1 MIELSKLLG
10 ETDDPITID
19 ILANQVR
26 FSFGN
31 IELTSKV
38 IDGKVPDYN
47 RVIPTAHNSKII
59 TLDRLLLLHA
69 AARGDPVERAL
80 PWRAHRPASGCAKIA
95 CTNNEQEE
103 AEEEIEVAYEGAAV
117 DIGFNINYLLDAL
130 ATLSSNE
137 ITIALQDSLGQ
148 RAVYGARSHRLQ
160 IRGDADAHLTMA
172 GLRERLCRD
181 SVIFIPR

>member
-1 MIELSKLLG
+1 M
-10 ETDDPITID
+10 
-19 ILANQVR
+19 R

-38 IDGKVPDYN
+38 IDGKFPDYN
-47 RVIPTAHNSKII
+47 RVIPTAHSKII

-80 PWRAHRPASGCAKIA
+80 PWRTHRPASGALKIA
-95 CTNNEQEE
+95 LPTT
-103 AEEEIEVAYEGAAV
+103 AGRGGGRIEGCLRGPAI

-137 ITIALQDSLGQ
+137 ITLALQDSS
-148 RAVYGARSHRLQ
+148 AVRCSRSPVVP
-160 IRGDADAHLTMA
+160 T
-172 GLRERLCRD
+172 
-181 SVIFIPR
+181 SNTW

>member
-1 MIELSKLLG
+1 VPRKTVIELSKLLG

-38 IDGKVPDYN
+38 IDGKFPDYN
-47 RVIPTAHNSKII
+47 RVIPTTQQDHHAGSSAAAA
-59 TLDRLLLLHA
+59 HA

-80 PWRAHRPASGCAKIA
+80 PWRAHRLASGCAEDRLYQQRTGRSRRRNRGRLRRR
-95 CTNNEQEE
+95 C
-103 AEEEIEVAYEGAAV
+103 AV

-137 ITIALQDSLGQ
+137 ITIALQDSSASALFTVPG
-148 RAVYGARSHRLQ
+148 RTDFKYVVMPMR
-160 IRGDADAHLTMA
+160 I
-172 GLRERLCRD
+172 
-181 SVIFIPR
+181 